1 VGTACTLFVVPVMYS
16 YLARE
21 HRAPDS
27 AAELANA

>member
-1 VGTACTLFVVPVMYS
+1 VPVMYS